1 MIQSELYAVEVNG
14 VIDYAVRPA
23 GKRSAII
30 ETDVHHSR
38 GVAQPGSAPALGAGG
53 PRFKS
58 ARPDQHISNRAH
70 KRSPSLRCFCA
81 DAGDYCFRLYGAS
94 PERLKVN
101 GYENRS
107 HPRISRPFR
116 PHACGMRNADKKH
129 KPK

>member
-58 ARPDQHISNRAH
+58 ARPDQQFFVPSCR
-70 KRSPSLRCFCA
+70 SLRRFHPSHFEP
-81 DAGDYCFRLYGAS
+81 DA
-94 PERLKVN
+94 
-101 GYENRS
+101 RS
-107 HPRISRPFR
+107 SRVIAGLQQVVLVTISW
-116 PHACGMRNADKKH
+116 
-129 KPK
+129 